1 MKRETSAGPS
11 SSWFIMTLL
20 AAIGGTFGVSAAG
33 TQSDGGRAATVVPV
47 HPPTPAPR
55 KAVVGA
61 GVGPSAA
68 SSQADGV
75 STILEGFAGL
85 SAATEGADRPGSA
98 GARTRRAA
106 DRICALGYRRV
117 DVLLATLP
125 DPLDSPFAKF
135 FDDGMTAIQVAMGR
149 SGYVVDRFFD
159 PWHTE
164 ADRAPAD
171 KEKASVPR
179 HRVEPGAILFRR
191 HQQRSRDLMAVLLV
205 GETPTWG
212 VQRQALGAALTAA
225 RAIMGARC
233 AGAARSGDAAR
244 GTAATSAGSDGAP
257 PPTLRLL
264 GPATSGTTESLR
276 ATLTDWFR
284 TQADEAKTPRG
295 ARAPGEGS
303 FARLAPPPQ
312 APFNLQIISG
322 SSSADTNRWILSAE
336 LEREVKKT
344 FPQFT
349 ATFHATVHPDSQ
361 MREFV
366 MDYLSERLQ
375 VGNVALLT
383 ESSTSYGEQFFRFD
397 TAADGH
403 RHAETVIQ
411 LPFPL
416 HISKLRNEYERQRI
430 ANPGAAG
437 ARPEAPRRQV
447 ALATDDAGDTEDAFP
462 TKSRLTQA
470 GSDIALVQIL
480 RAIATEGVRGVGI
493 IATDPEDVL
502 FLVRKVRDSFP
513 SVTVVVVGADLLYL
527 HDDAPFM
534 RGVLVA
540 STYPLLPWNQ
550 RLSFPFEGGTDRL
563 MFPTSNAEGI
573 FNATLLLLGGLTDA
587 NVMEYGDPFTL
598 ATDGLRPPLWMT
610 AVGKGAFWPLAI
622 ANAMSLPDSG
632 YLQTLKLPG
641 DRLERKRTEVE
652 HTAWA
657 FPHCPGFALALTI
670 LGLLNALIIAA
681 YVRGQCST
689 ARTDRTAG
697 RVLDLLLPPRIY
709 AHARMQRFEL
719 AALLGTLL
727 TLSVGFAAIAAVTA
741 IPGAAEVT
749 GAWKA
754 LVAGFCVETA
764 ILLGMTVHAILCWLG
779 CPPGS
784 RRPLRWIAA
793 IASTLIAVMVVAR
806 FALPVVSYLR
816 LPSLQRGAPTELMFF
831 VERARNLDSGVSLL
845 ATAMLLALTSVL
857 WHLGH
862 LRQVRI
868 VEDATVLRRL
878 GVLPGN
884 PDRAHATPPT
894 LTPTPPTPAPTP
906 TPTPLPAA
914 GEPIRPL
921 LDLMELSGPM
931 RDVVKEVEGIW
942 PSRLG
947 WALMVLVCAVAIW
960 ISRSLAFFEWPVL
973 GWICAAGYAVLLA
986 LLVFGC
992 ARFLRTWRT
1001 LERVLARVAPLPVT
1015 DALGRIPA
1023 ELITSFKR
1031 PWDACVMEVWQRHC
1045 QRVFAGLRNDP
1056 QLRQTWCARLGVAPD
1071 ELRSLLAEPVGLQIE
1086 RAEQKP
1092 APAVYDDAWTKIW
1105 EEFLAMR
1112 LVAFIQ
1118 YVRTHLANFGA
1129 TVTAAMLPVLLATT
1143 FYPLRENRFLLML
1156 VLVLAGSAIAV
1167 SAIVFM
1173 QMSRNYV
1180 LSRLENT
1187 EAGHV
1192 TWDRDLITKLLLHV
1206 AVPLLALLSVKFPEL
1221 GRGLGSLVGALS
1233 SLTAGGG

>member
-11 SSWFIMTLL
+11 SPWFIMTLL
-20 AAIGGTFGVSAAG
+20 AAIGGTLGISAAG
-33 TQSDGGRAATVVPV
+33 GQSDGGRGATVVPV
-47 HPPTPAPR
+47 YPPSPR
-55 KAVVGA
+55 KVGVGA
-61 GVGPSAA
+61 EVGPSSAA
-68 SSQADGV
+68 AASQADGV
-75 STILEGFAGL
+75 SAILEGFAGL
-85 SAATEGADRPGSA
+85 SATTEAASRPGA

-106 DRICALGYRRV
+106 DRICALGYRSV
-117 DVLLATLP
+117 DVLVATLP

-164 ADRAPAD
+164 ADGAPAD
-171 KEKASVPR
+171 RENASVPR
-179 HRVEPGAILFRR
+179 HRLEPGAILFRR
-191 HQQRSRDLMAVLLV
+191 HQNRARDLMAVLLV

-212 VQRQALGAALTAA
+212 VQREALGAALTAA
-225 RAIMGARC
+225 RAITGARC
-233 AGAARSGDAAR
+233 AGAAQSRVPAP
-244 GTAATSAGSDGAP
+244 GTAATGAGSDADS

-264 GPATSGTTESLR
+264 APATSGTTESLR

-284 TQADEAKTPRG
+284 AQAEDSGTPGRAGAQGGGSIARRG
-295 ARAPGEGS
+295 TPH
-303 FARLAPPPQ
+303 Q

-322 SSSADTNRWILSAE
+322 SSSADTNRWILSKE
-336 LEREVKKT
+336 LQREVRKT

-349 ATFHATVHPDSQ
+349 ATFQATVHPDSQ

-366 MDYLSERLQ
+366 MDYLTERLE
-375 VGNVALLT
+375 VGNIALLT

-403 RHAETVIQ
+403 RHLETVIQ

-416 HISKLRNEYERQRI
+416 HISKLRNEYARQRI

-437 ARPEAPRRQV
+437 VRPEAPRRQV
-447 ALATDDAGDTEDAFP
+447 ALANDEAGDTDDAFP

-480 RAIATEGVRGVGI
+480 RAIATERVSGVGI

-550 RLSFPFEGGTDRL
+550 RLSFPFEGGTNRL
-563 MFPTSNAEGI
+563 MFPTGNAEGI

-622 ANAMSLPDSG
+622 ADANAKFLPKSN
-632 YLQTLKLPG
+632 YLQMVGRQL

-657 FPHCPGFALALTI
+657 FPRCPGFALALAI
-670 LGLLNALIIAA
+670 LGLLNALLIVA
-681 YVRGQCST
+681 YVRGQRST

-709 AHARMQRFEL
+709 AHPRMQRFEL
-719 AALLGTLL
+719 AALLGTFLA
-727 TLSVGFAAIAAVTA
+727 LSVGFAAVAAVTA

-749 GAWKA
+749 PWQAM
-754 LVAGFCVETA
+754 VAAFCVETA

-784 RRPLRWIAA
+784 GRPLRWLAA
-793 IASTLIAVMVVAR
+793 IASTLIAVAMAAR
-806 FALPVVSYLR
+806 IALPVVSYLK
-816 LPSLQRGAPTELMFF
+816 LPSLQRVTPTALMFF

-878 GVLPGN
+878 GVVPGN
-884 PDRAHATPPT
+884 PDKARAATP
-894 LTPTPPTPAPTP
+894 PTP
-906 TPTPLPAA
+906 TPTTPTTPTTPAA

-921 LDLMELSGPM
+921 LDLLELSTPM

-942 PSRLG
+942 PSRFG
-947 WALMVLVCAVAIW
+947 WALMVLVCAVALW
-960 ISRSLAFFEWPVL
+960 ISRSLAFFEWRVL

-992 ARFLRTWRT
+992 ARFLRTWRA

-1015 DALGRIPA
+1015 EALARIPA

-1056 QLRQTWCARLGVAPD
+1056 ELRQTWCARLGVAPD

-1092 APAVYDDAWTKIW
+1092 AAPVYDDAWTKIW

-1156 VLVLAGSAIAV
+1156 VLVLAGSAIAF

-1187 EAGHV
+1187 EAGRV
-1192 TWDRDLITKLLLHV
+1192 TWDRDLMTKLLLHV
-1206 AVPLLALLSVKFPEL
+1206 AVPLLALVSVKFPEL
-1221 GRGLGSLVGALS
+1221 GRGVGSLIGALS
-1233 SLTAGGG
+1233 KLTAGGG